1 MGSAALRI
9 GLVGGGIQG
18 KYVYNFRAGGI
29 QPSPDVNAVEIV
41 LIAQGPIEGFHR
53 ALDIVAR
60 ERRYLAFL
68 EAPPIEATRAFV
80 LGNIERGSPQFVAVS
95 AAGEVV
101 GWCDVTPLDRP
112 SLAHRGVLGMGLL
125 PQFRG
130 QGIGTKL
137 IQSALTAARAFG
149 LHRVELTVRE
159 HNIGAMELYRKIG
172 FTIEGTQ
179 RDAVLVDGVY
189 EDLVCMAVVFQ
200 AA

>member
-1 MGSAALRI
+1 M
-9 GLVGGGIQG
+9 
-18 KYVYNFRAGGI
+18 
-29 QPSPDVNAVEIV
+29 NAIEIV
-41 LIAQGPIEGFHR
+41 PITQDHIDGFHR

-80 LGNIERGSPQFVAVS
+80 LDNIRRGHPQFVAVS
-95 AAGEVV
+95 ADGEVV
-101 GWCDVTPLDRP
+101 GWCDVTPMSSRP
-112 SLAHRGVLGMGLL
+112 TQTHRGVFGVGLL

-137 IQSALTAARAFG
+137 IQTALAAARAFG

-159 HNIGAMELYRKIG
+159 HNTGAIELYKKEG
-172 FTIEGTQ
+172 FAIEGVQ

-189 EDLVCMAVVFQ
+189 ENVVCMAVVF
-200 AA
+200 